1 MLIKKNAYSIIS
13 ISIIMTLILGVIS
26 SNDEDFSAL
35 SQQLPTDQTQLQDL
49 ISKSL
54 DYVHQADISTTS
66 TNILLNGINLTQGE
80 FILLYDS
87 TPFGSKGHIAVNLPC
102 NPDNPLD
109 PIFDILVGRA
119 PDLYVLPL
127 GYLEQ
132 ISKPGK
138 MCVYHGQ
145 FGFGDPVTDLILKYV
160 GDDPIKLEGPHSIVI
175 SAHEFYNPTTES
187 YFERSHNA
195 TN

>member
-13 ISIIMTLILGVIS
+13 ISITMTLILGVIS

-54 DYVHQADISTTS
+54 DYVHQADIGTTS

-160 GDDPIKLEGPHSIVI
+160 GEDPIKLEGPHSIVI